1 MKKFFYI
8 VFVVI
13 LIVDSLFHV
22 VNILYFRNS
31 KSLINDSTI
40 IKSSK
45 DSYFSLKNIAFK
57 EDNGTR
63 VYIEPASKLDK
74 DSGTI
79 NEHGNIISGIGGA
92 LKIFG
97 DAYSEGSD
105 YRDLGIYFHANQK
118 GDIGSN
124 KTGNFF
130 INSKVNGTR
139 YKNVNK
145 TLSPDIVFS
154 FQDGETIAGRFIHTD
169 ATGKKN
175 IPYAYST
182 LYIGSNLVPNT
193 KNSYAVKLFESLDE
207 KSKNNV
213 AIEVAPNGTI
223 ATPSLIFTNKN
234 MDKAVEYSVNEKD
247 ELNQTILNK
256 KTETM
261 SSTYNIKHVKEWNST
276 IQEVNTGESF
286 TIDANLIIF
295 NGSKPFTIKNING
308 DAGTGFEATLV
319 FKNNKTTISN
329 QGNIKIVKNIT
340 PKKNSTLTLIR
351 VDDVW
356 VEKSRSMF

>member
-1 MKKFFYI
+1 MKKIFSIIIIIIFFI
-8 VFVVI
+8 NACLLV
-13 LIVDSLFHV
+13 L
-22 VNILYFRNS
+22 NS
-31 KSLINDSTI
+31 KIINDYRVFKSDNTT
-40 IKSSK
+40 IKSSMN
-45 DSYFSLKNIAFK
+45 SYFAFKNISYK
-57 EDNGTR
+57 GDNGTR
-63 VYIEPASKLDK
+63 VYIEPTTKLDK
-74 DSGTI
+74 DLKTVNDS
-79 NEHGNIISGIGGA
+79 GNIISGIGGA

-97 DAYSEGSD
+97 DAYSEGAN
-105 YRDLGIYFHANQK
+105 YRDLGIYFHANQGGDK
-118 GDIGSN
+118 GYN

-130 INSKVNGTR
+130 INSKVNGSR
-139 YKNVNK
+139 YHNEGKSLN
-145 TLSPDIVFS
+145 PDIVFS
-154 FQDGETIAGRFIHTD
+154 FQDGKTIAGRFIHTD
-169 ATGKKN
+169 ATGKKV
-175 IPYAYST
+175 PYTYST
-182 LYIGSNLVPNT
+182 LYMGSNLTPSS

-207 KSKNNV
+207 KSRNNV
-213 AIEVAPNGTI
+213 AIEIAPNGTI
-223 ATPSLIFTNKN
+223 ATPSLMFTNKN

-261 SSTYNIKHVKEWNST
+261 ASTYGIKHVKEWNST